1 MPVDKRVLAADAFWR
16 DEEDEARVQHVEAIV
31 ALAGRLKFRP
41 KSIQTLP
48 IERRAKQL
56 AQMAQVSDGIA
67 TRALIAYHF
76 AHARPLMSAFL
87 DAIGMAHDDG
97 LITEE
102 PKAPDPATLAA
113 AVDTVRSSFPVEDV
127 DLYLRT
133 LATLDGDTWA
143 GVEGLIAPK
152 A

>member
-1 MPVDKRVLAADAFWR
+1 MSVDRRVLAADAFWR
-16 DEEDEARVQHVEAIV
+16 DEEDEARVHHLEAVV

-48 IERRAKQL
+48 IERRAKHL
-56 AQMAQVSDGIA
+56 AQMSSVSDGIA

-87 DAIGMAHDDG
+87 DAVGLAHENG

-102 PKAPDPATLAA
+102 PKAPDPAALAS
-113 AVDTVRSSFPVEDV
+113 AVDTVRRSFPNEEV

-143 GVEGLIAPK
+143 GVEALIAPN